1 MGGRGGTGAVGG
13 GRAGGGGGTANS
25 SAIIPTEQR
34 IRVPYSEYKDVYEKE
49 SHKVYYSYDSQNKT
63 IEIDINPRIY
73 EIAKIMPDSFYQ
85 QLLDGYKMGIKADSK
100 EGKKQKAFYARVV
113 YDRYRKIASK
123 GGAMKKEAP
132 EWQKKAF
139 NIAVHGKK

>member
-1 MGGRGGTGAVGG
+1 
-13 GRAGGGGGTANS
+13 
-25 SAIIPTEQR
+25 
-34 IRVPYSEYKDVYEKE
+34 VPYSEYKDVYEKE

-85 QLLDGYKMGIKADSK
+85 QLLDGYKTGIKADSK

>member
-34 IRVPYSEYKDVYEKE
+34 IRVPYLEYKDVYEKE

-100 EGKKQKAFYARVV
+100 EGKKQKRSMRELCMIVTGRLQARAG
-113 YDRYRKIASK
+113 R
-123 GGAMKKEAP
+123 
-132 EWQKKAF
+132 
-139 NIAVHGKK
+139 

>member
-1 MGGRGGTGAVGG
+1 MGGRGGTGAGG

-63 IEIDINPRIY
+63 IEIDINPRI
-73 EIAKIMPDSFYQ
+73 
-85 QLLDGYKMGIKADSK
+85 
-100 EGKKQKAFYARVV
+100 
-113 YDRYRKIASK
+113 
-123 GGAMKKEAP
+123 
-132 EWQKKAF
+132 
-139 NIAVHGKK
+139 